1 MTRLAVLLLLPA
13 LLGLALLGL
22 CEERGRA
29 WRRRAK

>member
-1 MTRLAVLLLLPA
+1 MTRFTLPLLLPA

-29 WRRRAK
+29 WRKRAA